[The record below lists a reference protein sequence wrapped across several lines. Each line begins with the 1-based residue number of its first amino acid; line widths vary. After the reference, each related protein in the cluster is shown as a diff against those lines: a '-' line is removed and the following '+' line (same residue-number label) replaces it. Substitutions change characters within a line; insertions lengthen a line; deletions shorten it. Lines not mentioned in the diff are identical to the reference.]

1 MFVPKEADA
10 EDPYLGEDPTEAEI
24 ALKCLESM
32 SWSVVGGCFRGTTP
46 PETTEQEMAGSLAR
60 RMDAKMENTMKRSA
74 RVTALALNLHKPG
87 LMQELIVALSG
98 VKNDV
103 SLLRA
108 AREAVAQSWPR

>member
-1 MFVPKEADA
+1 VRSNSLLRDEVLRPLSRRNREV
-10 EDPYLGEDPTEAEI
+10 I
-24 ALKCLESM
+24 AGCLAVRS
-32 SWSVVGGCFRGTTP
+32 SIKAACIQCRASST
-46 PETTEQEMAGSLAR
+46 SL
-60 RMDAKMENTMKRSA
+60 MKRSA

-103 SLLRA
+103 SLLTA